1 MSVYV
6 NNIAINSGA
15 DFSQELTLEQSGG
28 GVTNLTG
35 YGISSYI
42 RKHSESS
49 TIVAGFGVT
58 FINVSGGKIVLSLGS
73 SITSGIKEGRYVYD
87 ILAIKPNGNKNI
99 IVEGGVLVRA
109 GMSS

>member
-1 MSVYV
+1 MAVYV
-6 NNIAINSGA
+6 NNIVINSGA
-15 DFSQELTLEQSGG
+15 DFSQELTLEQNSGSII
-28 GVTNLTG
+28 NLTG

-49 TIVAGFGVT
+49 TIIAGFGVT
-58 FINVSGGKIVLSLGS
+58 SINILGGKIELSLGS

-87 ILAIKPNGNKNI
+87 ILAIKPNGDRNI